1 MHEGGFTLV
10 EALVAMGTGSVL
22 AAASASL
29 LAVSGSAVSQGELQS
44 TATFVAQRTIEQWRV
59 APASAPAGTV
69 QLDRWGD
76 VVETS
81 GVFRLEWQSVDRG
94 AGQWQVTARVSSARL
109 PSPVT
114 VRALL
119 RRGAP

>member
-1 MHEGGFTLV
+1 MHDDGFTLI

-22 AAASASL
+22 AAASAGL
-29 LAVSGSAVSQGELQS
+29 LGVSASAVSQGELQT
-44 TATFVAQRTIEQWRV
+44 TASFVAQRTIEQWRV
-59 APASAPAGTV
+59 ASVPAPEGAVA
-69 QLDRWGD
+69 LDRWGD
-76 VVETS
+76 LVET
-81 GVFRLEWQSVDRG
+81 GGLFRLEWQSVDRG

-109 PSPVT
+109 RSPVT